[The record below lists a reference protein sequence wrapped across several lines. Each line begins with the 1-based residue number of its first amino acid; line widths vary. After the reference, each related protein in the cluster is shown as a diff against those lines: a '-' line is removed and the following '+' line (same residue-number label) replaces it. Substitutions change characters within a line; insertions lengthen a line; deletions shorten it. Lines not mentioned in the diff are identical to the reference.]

1 MAENR
6 LVTELFFERPSF
18 EEVSKVA
25 HSLEEAG
32 LKVMLLPPEDR
43 GINTHLVV
51 ENADLGKV
59 HEVLERMG
67 INTKEKEV
75 VLIELK
81 NSPGTLA
88 ETTKRISDKG
98 INLIYAFSVTMS
110 PEKSYVL
117 FGSEDN
123 KAALKA
129 LSED

>member
-6 LVTELFFERPSF
+6 LATELFFERPSF

-32 LKVMLLPPEDR
+32 LKILLLPPEDR

-51 ENADLGKV
+51 ETTDLGKV
-59 HEVLERMG
+59 HEVLKRLG
-67 INTKEKEV
+67 VNANEKEI
-75 VLIELK
+75 VLIEIE
-81 NSPGTLA
+81 NRPGTLA
-88 ETTKRISDKG
+88 AVTKRVSDSG
-98 INLIYAFSVTMS
+98 VNLRYAFSVTMG
-110 PEKSYVL
+110 PNKSYVL

-129 LSED
+129 LSSE